1 MKKTVTVALDIGNV
15 CVTLQPERALR
26 ALGLSRGT
34 LPEEFTDAFCE
45 LECGRM
51 ETAEWLSI
59 FRRAT
64 GNRFT
69 ETELLNIWNSI
80 IGDPMPGMEEQVRS
94 YTAKG
99 VKFVYLSDVSRV
111 HLDNVCRILPFAH
124 LIADGIYSFEAG
136 VRKPHSAIYELF
148 ESRHGIP
155 DFYFDDKLCNVEA
168 ARKRGWNAVRF
179 QYADQLDAIG
189 DLV

>member
-1 MKKTVTVALDIGNV
+1 MKKTVAVALDIGNV
-15 CVTLQPERALR
+15 CVTLHPERAFR
-26 ALGLSRGT
+26 ALGLTPDT
-34 LPEEFTDAFCE
+34 LPEEVSDSFCE

-51 ETAEWLSI
+51 EETEWLSI

-64 GNRFT
+64 GNRFM

-80 IGDPMPGMEEQVRS
+80 LGDQMPGMEERIRN
-94 YTAKG
+94 YAEKG
-99 VKFVYLSDVSRV
+99 VKFVWLSDISRI

-124 LIADGIYSFEAG
+124 LIVDGIYSFDAG

-148 ESRHGIP
+148 ESRHGVP

-168 ARKRGWNAVRF
+168 ARKRGWNAILFRS
-179 QYADQLDAIG
+179 ADQLDPIG
-189 DLV
+189 GLI